1 MGRSCPSLQTW
12 IHMSVLQEANVL
24 LLCQSTSSAGAEGG
38 RRTDGRQKDQY
49 VLEDVTTVLKLNNST
64 SQHSVFC
71 TWMEGKLL
79 FGFSCMSVPNDCCLP
94 GDTNMQLELIV
105 NITDHQLHAH
115 ESSYV
120 SCWLV
125 YLVYSCTEDK
135 IAFFI
140 PLEGKDGTFVLAQ
153 CAGQVSCGAQTW
165 AQSVSITSTQSIS
178 DPDTLVYANLP
189 LDGSAVQGFKGIKR
203 LNSTASLFGFSMIQY
218 TNSCIR
224 YTLMFFSLHM
234 LQVNFMLLSN
244 EIKSSHHPSSIFWQS
259 RRRSRLLTAC
269 PRSARERER
278 ERGVRVCQTGD
289 DRPVWTPFCLMQS
302 RLDEL
307 FCSDSAAISREVVC
321 VCVSVC
327 VFHQR
332 GLVPGKFCLCPWL
345 RFEIH
350 WLNWRKIS
358 LTDSPPAWD
367 IADSYVPLLRCLL

>member
-203 LNSTASLFGFSMIQY
+203 LNSTASLFGFSMI
-218 TNSCIR
+218 
-224 YTLMFFSLHM
+224 
-234 LQVNFMLLSN
+234 
-244 EIKSSHHPSSIFWQS
+244 
-259 RRRSRLLTAC
+259 
-269 PRSARERER
+269 
-278 ERGVRVCQTGD
+278 
-289 DRPVWTPFCLMQS
+289 
-302 RLDEL
+302 
-307 FCSDSAAISREVVC
+307 
-321 VCVSVC
+321 
-327 VFHQR
+327 
-332 GLVPGKFCLCPWL
+332 
-345 RFEIH
+345 
-350 WLNWRKIS
+350 
-358 LTDSPPAWD
+358 
-367 IADSYVPLLRCLL
+367 